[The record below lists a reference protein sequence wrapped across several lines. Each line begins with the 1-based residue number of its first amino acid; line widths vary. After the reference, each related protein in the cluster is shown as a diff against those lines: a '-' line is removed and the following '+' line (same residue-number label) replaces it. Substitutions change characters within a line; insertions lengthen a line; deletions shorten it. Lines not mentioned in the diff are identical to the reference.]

1 MLVRNVSDTA
11 RWVAM
16 YRAMETDRPD
26 ALFRDPFA
34 RRLAGDRGAEILEQM
49 PRGKATAWPMIVRT
63 AVFDELILRAI
74 SRDGV
79 DTILNLAAGLDV
91 RPYRLAL
98 PPTLRW
104 IDVDLPEILAYK
116 QEIMANER
124 PSCKLETV
132 ALDLI
137 DIPARRALFDKINNE
152 GRHVMVVSEGLL
164 VYLAPGDVRALAIDL
179 RSERTFEWWLF
190 DLASVGVLEYA
201 QKSWQKSMGGGT
213 LMQFAPREGTQF
225 FTSLG
230 WWLSEFRLTMKDARR
245 LHREMPL
252 AWLFRPLLALEL
264 RKPQEKSKW
273 RTGTVLLQNPVT
285 AVRESRVVSP
295 T

>member
-16 YRAMETDRPD
+16 YRAMETERPD
-26 ALFRDPFA
+26 AIFRDPFA
-34 RRLAGDRGAEILEQM
+34 RRLAGDRGAQILEAM
-49 PRGKATAWPMIVRT
+49 PQGKATAWPMVVRT

-79 DTILNLAAGLDV
+79 NCVLNLAAGLDV
-91 RPYRLAL
+91 RPYRLQL

-116 QEIMANER
+116 QEIMAGER
-124 PSCKLETV
+124 PTCKLETV
-132 ALDLI
+132 ALDLT
-137 DIPARRALFDKINNE
+137 DIPARRALFDKINAA
-152 GRHVMVVSEGLL
+152 GYHVMVVTEGLL
-164 VYLAPGDVRALAIDL
+164 IYLSPGDVRTLAIDL
-179 RSERTFEWWLF
+179 RAQRTFEWWLS
-190 DLASVGVLEYA
+190 DLASVGVIEMA
-201 QKSWQKSMGGGT
+201 QRGWQKQLPEGT
-213 LMQFAPREGTQF
+213 TMQFAPREGPQF

-230 WWLSEFRLTMKDARR
+230 WWMSEFRLTLKEARR
-245 LHREMPL
+245 LHREMRM
-252 AWLFRPLLALEL
+252 AWLFRPLIALDL
-264 RKPQEKSKW
+264 RRPQEKSKW
-273 RTGTVLLQNPVT
+273 RTGVILLQNPVT

>member
-11 RWVAM
+11 HWVAM
-16 YRAMETDRPD
+16 IRALETDRPD
-26 ALFRDPFA
+26 AIFKDPYA
-34 RRLAGDRGAEILEQM
+34 RRLAGDRGAQILEEL
-49 PRGKATAWPMIVRT
+49 PRAKATTWPMVVRT
-63 AVFDELILRAI
+63 AVFDELILRGI

-79 DTILNLAAGLDV
+79 DTVLNLASGLDV

-104 IDVDLPEILAYK
+104 IDVDLPDILAYK

-124 PSCKLETV
+124 PSCKLESV
-132 ALDLI
+132 ALDLV
-137 DIPARRALFDKINNE
+137 DIPKRRALFEKINNE

-164 VYLAPGDVRALAIDL
+164 VYLPAGDVRALAIDL

-190 DLASVGVLEYA
+190 DLASVGVLEFA
-201 QKSWQKSMGGGT
+201 KKSWQKGMGT
-213 LMQFAPREGTQF
+213 DTIMQFAPREGTQF

-230 WWLSEFRLTMKDARR
+230 WWLSEFRMTMKDAQR
-245 LHREMPL
+245 LHREMPM
-252 AWLFRPLLALEL
+252 AWLFRPLMSLEM

>member
-16 YRAMETDRPD
+16 YRAMESDRPD
-26 ALFRDPFA
+26 AIFRDPFA
-34 RRLAGDRGAEILEQM
+34 RRLAGERGAQILDGM
-49 PRGKATAWPMIVRT
+49 PRGKSTSWPMVVRT

-79 DTILNLAAGLDV
+79 DTILNLAAGLDS

-116 QEIMANER
+116 QEVMASER
-124 PSCKLETV
+124 PVCTLETI
-132 ALDLI
+132 ALDLV
-137 DIPARRALFDKINNE
+137 DIPARRALFERINGE
-152 GRHVMVVSEGLL
+152 GRHVMVVTEGLL
-164 VYLAPGDVRALAIDL
+164 VYLAPNDVRALAIDL
-179 RSERTFEWWLF
+179 RAQRTFEWWLF
-190 DLASVGVLEYA
+190 DLASVGVLEFA
-201 QKSWQKSMGGGT
+201 KKSWQKEFGGGT
-213 LMQFAPREGTQF
+213 EMQFAPREGTQF

-245 LHREMPL
+245 LHREMPM
-252 AWLFRPLLALEL
+252 AWLFRPLMTLEL
-264 RKPQEKSKW
+264 RRPQEKSRW

-285 AVRESRVVSP
+285 AVRERRVVSP